1 MKKDNKK
8 ILPSDFFDTPRKI
21 ISSEE
26 ALKDVTPVNWQE
38 ALKTRKSNKGQI
50 VKLVNKKND

>member
-26 ALKDVTPVNWQE
+26 ALKDVTPVNWKE
-38 ALKTRKSNKGQI
+38 ALKTRKNNKDQI
-50 VKLVNKKND
+50 VKLVNKKMD